1 MGRDFGPGR
10 SAGNAPGRNWRG
22 DRGLGRVRVALKLCF
37 PTADNGARLLLRW
50 NYAAM
55 AISTLR
61 KAAVLLLNLPYEQ
74 RSQLLGRLEPQQ
86 SEAVVAEMNGLGQV
100 GQRPARG
107 RGAQFAAANVAKSG
121 EHRAEKTVP
130 FQFLHDLPSD
140 ALLDLIAD
148 EHPQTIALILSC
160 VPPQQAAAVFAEL
173 AMEDQIPSSAASP
186 PSTRRVR
193 KSLGRGERTE
203 MPPSARGRRAG
214 GIRGVASVIE
224 ILNTMAPTAAAA
236 CSASSPRSNRI
247 GW

>member
-1 MGRDFGPGR
+1 
-10 SAGNAPGRNWRG
+10 
-22 DRGLGRVRVALKLCF
+22 
-37 PTADNGARLLLRW
+37 
-50 NYAAM
+50 M

-100 GQRPARG
+100 GSAEQEAVVRE
-107 RGAQFAAANVAKSG
+107 FAAANVAKSG
-121 EHRAEKTVP
+121 ERRAEKTVP

-173 AMEDQIPSSAASP
+173 AMEDQIALICRIATIDAASP
-186 PSTRRVR
+186 EIVR
-193 KSLGRGERTE
+193 DVENGLKCRLRG
-203 MPPSARGRRAG
+203 AAG
-214 GIRGVASVIE
+214 GPAGNRGVASVIK
-224 ILNTMAPTAAAA
+224 ILNTMAPTAERSLLGKLAEVEPQLVGEIRRAMFGVDATADPQETVSGVA
-236 CSASSPRSNRI
+236 C
-247 GW
+247 